1 MEAILLNLVRDRLWI
16 WGHQE
21 GSHNGRYHLP
31 GDSRMTVAEAA
42 YYLDLPNALMMC
54 FAGLPE
60 PASFEQHAL
69 ALSPLKRVV
78 WSVVGDSS
86 STRNDEKSDVEEV
99 AALAEKFPNIAGGM
113 LDDFFIRPKEGEQK
127 VCRHSLQNVARMSDR
142 LHGAVRSLDLWVV
155 MYKHHLGL
163 PVAEYLD
170 LCDVIAY
177 WTWQASELVE
187 LEGEFDKFVALAPE
201 KRKVLG
207 CYFWDFSGGGRPIP
221 LELMQHQCEV
231 GLNWLKEGKIEGMIF
246 LPSCVCDL
254 RLETVEWTRDWIA
267 RVGGQELSAGA
278 A

>member
-1 MEAILLNLVRDRLWI
+1 MEEAPVSTVRDRLWI

-42 YYLDLPNALMMC
+42 YYLDVPNALMMC

-60 PASFEQHAL
+60 PPVFEQHAL

-86 STRNDEKSDVEEV
+86 STRNDEKSDVDEV
-99 AALAEKFPNIAGGM
+99 VALAQTFPNITGGM
-113 LDDFFIRPKEGEQK
+113 LDDFFLPAKEGEQK
-127 VCRHSLQNVARMSDR
+127 ISRHSLESVADMRDR
-142 LHGAVRSLDLWVV
+142 LHGAARCLDLWVV

-163 PVAEYLD
+163 PAGEYLR
-170 LCDVIAY
+170 LCDVLAY
-177 WTWQASELVE
+177 WTWQARELVD
-187 LEGEFDKFVALAPE
+187 LESDFDRFEAVAPG

-207 CYFWDFSGGGRPIP
+207 CYFWDYSGSGRP
-221 LELMQHQCEV
+221 LALDLMKRQCEL
-231 GLNWLKEGKIEGMIF
+231 GLRWLKQGRIEGMIF

-254 RLETVEWTRDWIA
+254 GIDTVEWTRDWIA
-267 RVGGQELSAGA
+267 RVGGDELPA
-278 A
+278 